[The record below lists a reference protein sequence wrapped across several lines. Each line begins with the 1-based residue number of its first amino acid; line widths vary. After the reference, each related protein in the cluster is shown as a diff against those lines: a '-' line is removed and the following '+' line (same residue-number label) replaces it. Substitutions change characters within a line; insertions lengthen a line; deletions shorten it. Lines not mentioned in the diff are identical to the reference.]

1 MKQRNP
7 FNGMLALYTSTRE
20 KVRLYV
26 EQQPDKLIAA
36 MFLILLVAVTI
47 FLITKATHQQNY
59 NRSAGTLLNRMS
71 APAPTPAGKPITADI
86 LELLTLYGKTKAINP
101 DSLTLKDSLL
111 LKEINRDLN
120 KILNEKD

>member
-7 FNGMLALYTSTRE
+7 FNGIMGLYTGTRE
-20 KVRLYV
+20 KVRLYAA
-26 EQQPDKLIAA
+26 QHPDKVIAA

-47 FLITKATHQQNY
+47 FLITKAIHQQNY
-59 NRSAGTLLNRMS
+59 NRSAGALLNRIS
-71 APAPTPAGKPITADI
+71 APAPLPAGKPITADI
-86 LELLTLYGKTKAINP
+86 LDLLTLYGKTKAINP

-120 KILNEKD
+120 KILDEKD

>member
-7 FNGMLALYTSTRE
+7 FNGMLGLYSGTRE
-20 KVRLYV
+20 KVRLYA
-26 EQQPDKLIAA
+26 EKQPDKVIAA

-47 FLITKATHQQNY
+47 FLITKATHQQDY
-59 NRSAGTLLNRMS
+59 NRSAGALLNRIS
-71 APAPTPAGKPITADI
+71 APAPPPAGKPITGDI
-86 LELLTLYGKTKAINP
+86 LDLLTLYGRTKAINP

-120 KILNEKD
+120 KILDEKD